1 MVYRHLSISDKQMS
15 WEKGRGV
22 CKKVV
27 EDNGDGMLSD
37 DTRRVERT
45 LGPCVV
51 KRVVGY
57 SLGGEDVVKH

>member
-1 MVYRHLSISDKQMS
+1 M
-15 WEKGRGV
+15 
-22 CKKVV
+22 V